1 MIHPYAKCMPAAE
14 ILYERVK
21 NNMKKIDRDAKIV
34 IGVIFLITAL
44 VGIFSVRSAVKS
56 RFAVEEHLQDT
67 VIDVDG
73 QPITLKDMAFWIL
86 DTETSVQEQ
95 ALQYDFDE
103 PEKYWRA
110 RVNSRFVNQ
119 MVKDGIVDTVIHDE
133 VFYRMAIRDGVS
145 LTDEEMSTV
154 EEKAELYYQELTD
167 PQKATLQISEEDIRA
182 AMEKIGTAEKYAEL
196 FCIEKQCEYE
206 DAAVSGNAYE
216 EELNWHDYKL
226 HHDVWNR
233 VKVGTLTIPDNRL

>member
-1 MIHPYAKCMPAAE
+1 
-14 ILYERVK
+14 
-21 NNMKKIDRDAKIV
+21 MKKMDRDAKIV

-67 VIDVDG
+67 VIEVDG

-110 RVNSRFVNQ
+110 RVNS
-119 MVKDGIVDTVIHDE
+119 GIVDTVIHDE
-133 VFYRMAIRDGVS
+133 IFYRMAVRDGVS

-167 PQKATLQISEEDIRA
+167 SQKATLQISEEDIRS

-206 DAAVSGNAYE
+206 DAAVAGNAYV
-216 EELNWHDYKL
+216 EELNRHDYKL